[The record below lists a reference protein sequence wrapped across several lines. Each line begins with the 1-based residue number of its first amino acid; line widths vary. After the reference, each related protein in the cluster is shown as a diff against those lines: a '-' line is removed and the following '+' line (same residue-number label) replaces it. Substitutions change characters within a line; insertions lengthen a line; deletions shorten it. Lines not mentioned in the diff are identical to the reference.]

1 MPLGRSVSSCLTL
14 SQMPSMGEPITWRR
28 AMQLHTLQL
37 PTQDCDLVTRLECL
51 TILEPDIEGD
61 ELRAMMQATR

>member
-1 MPLGRSVSSCLTL
+1 
-14 SQMPSMGEPITWRR
+14 MPSMGEPITWRR

-51 TILEPDIEGD
+51 TIMEPDIEGD